1 MERIYMSKPDDNQN
15 PESSQNSAPHV
26 HGPNCNH
33 GHHHDNAPF
42 VRSAPKIGANDTC
55 HCGSG
60 KKFKK
65 CCRK

>member
-1 MERIYMSKPDDNQN
+1 MTNTRSTQETEQMTT
-15 PESSQNSAPHV
+15 HV
-26 HGPNCNH
+26 HGPHCSH
-33 GHHHDNAPF
+33 GHDHDNTPF
-42 VRSAPKIGANDTC
+42 VRSEPKIGANDPC

>member
-1 MERIYMSKPDDNQN
+1 MTDTKENQTKDHDV
-15 PESSQNSAPHV
+15 PHV

-33 GHHHDNAPF
+33 SHYHDHSPY
-42 VRSAPKIGANDTC
+42 VRVTPKVGANDPC